1 MQEGLSAQDIDG
13 AGADTKP
20 PALGDGIKIKID
32 LVALDAAADVLGN
45 AVAVNIAAVI
55 GDNVEPGSQRDDAWI
70 DGDCADAGDGAA
82 VGMSDIAF
90 TGVCGGGAGEYLTV
104 IIGFAAGGGKHAAG
118 TVGASG
124 AA

>member
-1 MQEGLSAQDIDG
+1 MQDGLSAQDIDG

-32 LVALDAAADVLGN
+32 LVALDAAADVLGD
-45 AVAVNIAAVI
+45 AVAIDIAAVI
-55 GDNVEPGSQRDDAWI
+55 GDDVQLGSQRDDAGVH
-70 DGDCADAGDGAA
+70 GDRADPGDGAA
-82 VGMSDIAF
+82 VGMSDVALA
-90 TGVCGGGAGEYLTV
+90 GVCGGGAGEDLTV

>member
-20 PALGDGIKIKID
+20 PALGDGIKIKI
-32 LVALDAAADVLGN
+32 ALDAAADVLGN

-90 TGVCGGGAGEYLTV
+90 TGVCGGSAGEYLAV
-104 IIGFAAGGGKHAAG
+104 IVGFAAGGGKHAAG

>member
-1 MQEGLSAQDIDG
+1 MQDGLSAQHVDG
-13 AGADTKP
+13 TAADTKP
-20 PALGDGIKIKID
+20 PALSDGIKIKID

-45 AVAVNIAAVI
+45 AVAVNIAADI
-55 GDNVEPGSQRDDAWI
+55 GDNVEPGSQRDDAGVH
-70 DGDCADAGDGAA
+70 GDRADPGDGAA
-82 VGMSDIAF
+82 VGMSDVALA
-90 TGVCGGGAGEYLTV
+90 GVCGGGAGEYLTV